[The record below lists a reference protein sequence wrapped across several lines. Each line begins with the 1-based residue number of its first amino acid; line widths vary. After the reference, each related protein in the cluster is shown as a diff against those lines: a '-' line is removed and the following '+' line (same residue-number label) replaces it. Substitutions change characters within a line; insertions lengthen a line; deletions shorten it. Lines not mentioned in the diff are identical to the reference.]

1 MLDRNRGWTVAVGT
15 VSSARLE
22 PKRHASSMKSNDRD
36 QDDQD
41 DQERQRL
48 RDQYA
53 EIAAL
58 AGGLAHEIRNPL
70 STIRMNLELM
80 AEDVNDLGSESPHA
94 RRLLTKVESVQ
105 NECGRLEAILNDF
118 LQFASAGELFLKPG
132 NLNEVVE
139 EFIDF
144 SRAQAEDAGV
154 DISWHPGTDLPHVK
168 LDEKLF
174 RQVLQNLAQNAQQA
188 MADGGVLEIQ
198 TSVRD
203 GLVLLELIDSGC
215 GMDERTRNRMFQAFY
230 SNRAGGSGLGLPTV
244 RKIVEAHR
252 GEIACDSEV
261 GQGTRFTISLPP
273 VTE

>member
-1 MLDRNRGWTVAVGT
+1 
-15 VSSARLE
+15 
-22 PKRHASSMKSNDRD
+22 MKSNDRD
-36 QDDQD
+36 ND

-94 RRLLTKVESVQ
+94 RRLLTKVGSVQ
-105 NECGRLEAILNDF
+105 NECERLEAILNDF

-132 NLNEVVE
+132 NLNDVVG

-144 SRAQAEDAGV
+144 FKAQAKDAGV
-154 DISWHPGTDLPHVK
+154 DISWHPGTDLPHVN

-174 RQVLQNLAQNAQQA
+174 RQVLQNLAQNAQQS
-188 MADGGVLEIQ
+188 MTEGGVLEIQ
-198 TSVRD
+198 TSVRGD
-203 GLVLLELIDSGC
+203 SVLLELIDNGC
-215 GMDERTRNRMFQAFY
+215 GMNERTLGRMFQAFY
-230 SNRAGGSGLGLPTV
+230 SNKAGGSGLGLPTCLLYTSPSP
-244 RKIVEAHR
+244 RDQR
-252 GEIACDSEV
+252 GSRMPSSA
-261 GQGTRFTISLPP
+261 
-273 VTE
+273 